1 MHALHPFCIASVSFF
16 EDATQTVLH
25 CAVQAFVDMCR
36 QPVLDY
42 LNRFDFKSPLLK
54 SMYAVTDG
62 FSGLTGSWKTP
73 GTGLNFLMHNM
84 VSYYACAMMAQP
96 L

>member
-1 MHALHPFCIASVSFF
+1 MPTETAWL
-16 EDATQTVLH
+16 
-25 CAVQAFVDMCR
+25 CAVQVFVEMCQ

-62 FSGLTGSWKTP
+62 ISGLTGSLQTP

-84 VSYYACAMMAQP
+84 VSC
-96 L
+96 LFE